1 MLEFIRRNAFMLLG
15 LVAALFIGGLLTIP
29 GLPVEPVPDISPQ
42 QVMVSV
48 TAPGLATEEVERL
61 ITFPLE
67 SSLTGIPGVVDLRSI
82 SRTGVS
88 AVYLQF
94 GDSTDIEIDRS
105 RVSQRLLL
113 ARDAI
118 SVPGISIAMG
128 PLATGM
134 GEIMQIQI
142 KGDGYSLM
150 DLNRIMTWT
159 VVPQLRLVP
168 GVVDVNVN
176 GGAEETFQLTL
187 DPSRMI
193 AFGVSVRDIMQA
205 IDSNNA
211 SAGGGWIAHQDEQQ
225 VIVARAR
232 VGGLAALGAIPVK
245 MGRAGHVIRV
255 RDMGVVE
262 TGARTRLGAVT
273 RDGQGEIVN
282 GVVLMQN
289 GASSNAT
296 LAAINEA
303 LPGIRKSLPAG
314 VTLDPFYTRA
324 TLTSETIG
332 TVKENLALGAGL
344 VVVVLVLVLGDWRAA
359 IVIASV
365 IPAALV
371 FAMAGMR
378 WFGVSA
384 NLLSLGAIDFGMIVD
399 SSLVVVEHL
408 LATSDKAS
416 DRRTFRDLARSALA
430 VVIRPVSFAILII
443 ILVYLP
449 ILTLEGIEGKMF
461 RPMAQT
467 VIMALVASLLYCIV
481 CVPTVAA
488 LVMRFGGEDRETRFL
503 RFIRRYYE
511 PALAWSEHH
520 GRLLIAIT
528 AGAFM
533 IAVFLATR
541 LGGEFV
547 PQLDE
552 GALLVTSMRLPS
564 ASLDTVV
571 RGVTEQERILKSF
584 PDVAT
589 VVSNTGTSAIP
600 TDPMGT
606 GETDTF
612 IFLKPRG
619 QWKTARTEAGIVEK
633 MSEALAERLPD
644 ADYSWTQPIQMRM
657 DDLLSGVRTQLAISI
672 YGDDLETLSGLA
684 DETVAAVNSVRGAAD
699 VTSAGEGTVPYMHV
713 DVDRDAAARLGVA
726 VPDILQ
732 TIEAVGGRIGTTVT
746 LDEAIIPTQVRFVHD
761 AVRSADRIGRLQVRR
776 ADGNGWV
783 LLGDVAH
790 ISILNGTS
798 RIDRDSLRRRVIVQ
812 ANVRGRDVASFV
824 SEARKA
830 VTDKVHLPPGYR
842 MAWSGQFRNLESAM
856 HRLGVVLPI
865 VLALIFGLLVA
876 ALSSFG
882 MAALVFVNLPVAAT
896 GGIVALV
903 LRGMPFS
910 IAAGIGFIALFGVA
924 ILNGVV
930 LMSQIANYRQEGMD
944 AAKAAFEA
952 ARVRLRPV
960 IATASVASLGFFPMA
975 FSGSAGAEV
984 ERPLATVV
992 IGGLMSSTL
1001 LTLLVLPSLYALAF
1015 GRGTRR
1021 SSDAVQS

>member
-1 MLEFIRRNAFMLLG
+1 MN
-15 LVAALFIGGLLTIP
+15 
-29 GLPVEPVPDISPQ
+29 
-42 QVMVSV
+42 
-48 TAPGLATEEVERL
+48 LAYRW
-61 ITFPLE
+61 F
-67 SSLTGIPGVVDLRSI
+67 
-82 SRTGVS
+82 
-88 AVYLQF
+88 
-94 GDSTDIEIDRS
+94 
-105 RVSQRLLL
+105 
-113 ARDAI
+113 
-118 SVPGISIAMG
+118 
-128 PLATGM
+128 
-134 GEIMQIQI
+134 
-142 KGDGYSLM
+142 
-150 DLNRIMTWT
+150 
-159 VVPQLRLVP
+159 
-168 GVVDVNVN
+168 
-176 GGAEETFQLTL
+176 
-187 DPSRMI
+187 
-193 AFGVSVRDIMQA
+193 
-205 IDSNNA
+205 
-211 SAGGGWIAHQDEQQ
+211 AHQDEQQ

-232 VGGLAALGAIPVK
+232 VGSLAALGAIPVK
-245 MGRAGHVIRV
+245 MGQAGHVIRV

-332 TVKENLALGAGL
+332 TVKENLTLGAGL
-344 VVVVLVLVLGDWRAA
+344 VVVVLILVLGDWRAA

-378 WFGVSA
+378 WFGASA

-408 LATSDKAS
+408 LTTSDKAR
-416 DRRTFRDLARSALA
+416 DRRTFRDLTRSALA
-430 VVIRPVSFAILII
+430 SVIRPVSFAILII

-467 VIMALVASLLYCIV
+467 VILALVASLLYCIV
-481 CVPTVAA
+481 CVPTLAA
-488 LVMRFGGEDRETRFL
+488 LVMRFGGADRETRFL

-520 GRLLIAIT
+520 GCLLIAIT
-528 AGAFM
+528 VGAFM
-533 IAVFLATR
+533 IAFFLASR

-571 RGVTEQERILKSF
+571 RGVTEQERILKNF

-619 QWKTARTEAGIVEK
+619 QWTTAHTDAGLVEK
-633 MSEALAERLPD
+633 MSAALAARLPD

-672 YGDDLETLSGLA
+672 YGDDLETLSSLA
-684 DETVAAVNSVRGAAD
+684 DETVAAVNSVRGTAD

-732 TIEAVGGRIGTTVT
+732 TIEAVRGRIGTTVT

-824 SEARKA
+824 SEARKV
-830 VTDKVHLPPGYR
+830 VTSKVHLPPGYR

-876 ALSSFG
+876 APSSFG

-930 LMSQIANYRQEGMD
+930 LMSQIGIYRQEGMI

-992 IGGLMSSTL
+992 IGGLVSSTL

-1015 GRGTRR
+1015 GRAARR
-1021 SSDAVQS
+1021 SDDKVQS